1 MQLTKHKHIEEKP
14 QREKLY
20 TIEEMA
26 ALLNVDKRKLVEWVQ
41 HRRIPYVKV
50 NNELIRFRVSEI
62 VEWVKKKQNAKKKQ
76 TFEIR

>member
-1 MQLTKHKHIEEKP
+1 MPLTKHKHTEEKP

-50 NNELIRFRVSEI
+50 NRELIRFRISEI
-62 VEWVKKKQNAKKKQ
+62 VEWVKNRKTAEHKK
-76 TFEIR
+76 FEIR